1 MEIYWVFGS
10 AVVRDMTIEMGNSSH
25 SAEPIAPNAV
35 KIKAEIDPDVTE
47 ASKEYVYFFR
57 KRIKLSFI
65 LL

>member
-10 AVVRDMTIEMGNSSH
+10 AVVRDMTIEMGNSSQ